1 MVMTGLVFAVKKVTA
16 QIGPGPY
23 HPEQICRNCNAG
35 HPLRVTAAGEVIILF
50 VHEQSRHLFEAM
62 TTLLKISK
70 VRLRKRRVKDS
81 PAREALPYHHKS
93 IRIVVRQ
100 GLQQDGVDYAKD
112 SSVGSNPER

>member
-1 MVMTGLVFAVKKVTA
+1 
-16 QIGPGPY
+16 
-23 HPEQICRNCNAG
+23 
-35 HPLRVTAAGEVIILF
+35 
-50 VHEQSRHLFEAM
+50 M

-112 SSVGSNPER
+112 SSVGSNPERKRDKGDGRDSTPMEQGAARKPQVL